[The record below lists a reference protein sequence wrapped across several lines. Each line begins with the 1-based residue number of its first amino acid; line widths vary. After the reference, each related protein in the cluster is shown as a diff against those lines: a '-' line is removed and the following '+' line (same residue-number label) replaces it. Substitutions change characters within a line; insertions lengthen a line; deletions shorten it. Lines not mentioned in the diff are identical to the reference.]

1 MEQGVVR
8 PAETDCHAGTDICC
22 RSQQTENCPPDE
34 GGDIQKGYTS
44 LLPEEED
51 LCGCES
57 LPVNTCDVVNT
68 CGNTDVIENKCD
80 VRSSDMDIKS
90 INSGNDIRKHCDIK
104 SEQDIKNRTTQ
115 NMGDTSI
122 SDSSESMAT
131 SEHEADVAI
140 SEKMNEERGCDMTP
154 QVGTSSISSSSGS
167 SRIAAQVP
175 MAKEPL
181 ADSKSSS
188 AENTSTS
195 ATWIKQPPI
204 NRLSVE
210 FTEKAHEQMLKF
222 SRNSIDPFYKLTFLD
237 SPAAIKKSIHDIL
250 QADPRSTYR
259 RTKCMDR
266 LYFFIV
272 DNCHVTCWFDETT
285 AQVVRVQPAAFGHPD
300 LGQKRAK
307 LQVQ

>member
-1 MEQGVVR
+1 MVP
-8 PAETDCHAGTDICC
+8 PAETDCHAGTDICSG
-22 RSQQTENCPPDE
+22 SQRTENSPGDD
-34 GGDIQKGYTS
+34 GDDIQEGRMS

-51 LCGCES
+51 LCGGES
-57 LPVNTCDVVNT
+57 LHINTTDVVNT
-68 CGNTDVIENKCD
+68 CCNRDVIENKCD

-90 INSGNDIRKHCDIK
+90 INNGNNIRKHCDIK
-104 SEQDIKNRTTQ
+104 SEQDIKNRTTE

-131 SEHEADVAI
+131 SEHEADVAL
-140 SEKMNEERGCDMTP
+140 SKKMNEERGCDMTP
-154 QVGTSSISSSSGS
+154 QVGTSNISSSSGS
-167 SRIAAQVP
+167 SHIAAQVP

-188 AENTSTS
+188 AEDASTS
-195 ATWIKQPPI
+195 ASWIKQPPI
-204 NRLSVE
+204 DRLSVE
-210 FTEKAHEQMLKF
+210 FTDKAHEQMLKF
-222 SRNSIDPFYKLTFLD
+222 SSNSIDPLYKLTFLD
-237 SPAAIKKSIHDIL
+237 SPTAIEKSIHDIL

-272 DNCHVTCWFDETT
+272 DNCHVTCWFDKTT
-285 AQVVRVQPAAFGHPD
+285 AQVVRVQPAAFGHPE

-307 LQVQ
+307 LEVQ